1 MRRLVWGL
9 LLSLIIIPV
18 YSQRVQLKFD
28 HLTVSQGLSQNSVL
42 SIAEDK
48 HGFMW
53 FATLDGLNKF
63 DGYEVVRYYQDS
75 TGTGLPDN
83 VITCVYATPDSLH
96 QLWIGT
102 ADHGLCMYDPVFD
115 KFKVYEHHGDNSLI
129 SNNVTCLAGDSR
141 VLWVGT
147 EHGLCSFDVSAGK
160 WKNIDLHGSGLK
172 IGRVNTL
179 RLDLGGNLWV
189 GTPEGLYKIDT
200 ASLRTNFYDQD
211 KGLPANNISAIA
223 MSPAGSIWVGTD
235 NGLVMYDG
243 LNDSFVVYSGLDDL
257 PDREVNALL
266 FDHQGILWIG
276 TENSGLVRYDFEN
289 NELDVYTHDPTD
301 PHSLSVN
308 TVLSIYEDSHHILW
322 VGTSLGGVDKWNRA
336 AQSLLVF
343 RHNPYNPHSLSSN
356 LVRTIYQDKDGVI
369 WIGTV
374 DKGLNK
380 WVEEA
385 KKFVHVLHKLRDPY
399 SIPQNHIRAIYQ
411 DSQDRFWIGTADSGL
426 AIIDPH
432 TLRVKKLFVHTSD
445 PASISCDKIWKITED
460 HGHRLIIATYG
471 GGINILDN
479 PQYKF
484 KKITK
489 QRGLSS
495 DSCTTVFVDSK
506 NNIWVGTIDGLN
518 LIDPDGK
525 IKVFKYIGSPTSI
538 CNNRI
543 YDIVQDRN
551 GQIWIGTKGGLA
563 HYLGNGKFENFTVR
577 NSDLPN
583 NVIMGILEDSKN
595 NLWLTTNRGLCKFN
609 PQTGKV
615 KVYDVRDGLQSNEF
629 LVGSVFKTKD
639 GMFLI
644 GGINGFNA
652 FYPEKIRVNHNIPY
666 VVLTGFMVSNQPFRT
681 DTNITEKK
689 FIVLKH
695 DQNDLTFSFVA
706 IDYIL
711 PEKNQYAYKLEP
723 YDKDWIYAKCQRN
736 ARYTNLPPGRYVFR
750 VKGSNNDGI
759 WNEQGTQVNIFIKPA
774 FWQTLWFKVLMVIL
788 VLGSVAFGFWLRMR
802 ILQKQKEYLE
812 AEVAR
817 QTKEIREKNEEI
829 MRQNQILIQQKEEI
843 IAQRDEIQ
851 RQKEIAVAQRDLIA
865 KQKREIEDSIEYA
878 KNIQTAVL
886 PDQKLLKS
894 LFDEFFILFLP
905 RDIVSGDF
913 YWAAEKNGL
922 LIAVAADC
930 TGHGVPGAFMS
941 MLGISFLNKIVNEK
955 GITAPDQ
962 ILERLRLNVINALKE
977 SVEGERKDGMDITVV
992 TIDRK
997 RQVLEFSGAHNPLYL
1012 VRDEELVEYKA
1023 DKMPVAIYDYMEPFR
1038 KETIEYTEGDMIYMF
1053 SDGYAD
1059 QFGGPKSKKF
1069 KYKNLKKLFLKIH
1082 KMAMDEQKAYLEQ
1095 TLERWMSYPDPLTG
1109 ADRHFQV
1116 DDILIFGIR
1125 L

>member
-1 MRRLVWGL
+1 MRRFILGL
-9 LLSLIIIPV
+9 LLILVIPA
-18 YSQRVQLKFD
+18 YAQRVQLKFD
-28 HLTVSQGLSQNSVL
+28 HLTVSQGLSQNSVI
-42 SIAEDK
+42 SIAEDR

-63 DGYEVVRYYQDS
+63 DGYEVKRYYQDS

-83 VITCVYATPDSLH
+83 VITCIFTTPDSSK

-115 KFKVYEHHGDNSLI
+115 RFNVFEHSGDNSLV
-129 SNNVTCLAGDSR
+129 NNKVTCITGNSQ
-141 VLWVGT
+141 VIWIGT
-147 EHGLCSFDVSAGK
+147 EGGISRFEPEQNKWTNLTAKNSAFEA
-160 WKNIDLHGSGLK
+160 
-172 IGRVNTL
+172 GRANVL
-179 RLDLGGNLWV
+179 LLDLNGNLWV
-189 GTPEGLYKIDT
+189 GTPVGLYRIDT
-200 ASLRTNFYDQD
+200 ASLRINFYGMD
-211 KGLPANNISAIA
+211 KGLPSANVLSLAVAPTGNV
-223 MSPAGSIWVGTD
+223 WVGTD
-235 NGLVMYDG
+235 DGLVMFDEMR
-243 LNDSFVVYSGLDDL
+243 DTFIVYSGLRNL
-257 PDREVNALL
+257 PDREINTLL

-276 TENSGLVRYDFEN
+276 TENSGLLRYDFQN
-289 NELDVYTHDPTD
+289 NVLDVYTFDPTD
-301 PHSLSVN
+301 PSSLSVN

-343 RHNPYNPHSLSSN
+343 RHNPYNEHSLSSN
-356 LVRTIYQDKDGVI
+356 LVRTIYQDRDGVI

-374 DKGLNK
+374 DKGVNK
-380 WVEEA
+380 WIEG
-385 KKFVHVLHKLRDPY
+385 KHKFIHVVHIPGDPY
-399 SIPQNHIRAIYQ
+399 SIPQNHIRAIFQ
-411 DSQDRFWIGTADSGL
+411 DSQKRFWIGTADSGL
-426 AIIDPH
+426 AIINPQ
-432 TLRVKKLFVHTSD
+432 TLRVKKLFIHTSD
-445 PASISCDKIWKITED
+445 PFSLSCNKIWKITQD
-460 HGHRLIIATYG
+460 RVGRLIIATYG
-471 GGINILDN
+471 GGLNILSGN
-479 PQYKF
+479 EIKF
-484 KKITK
+484 HKISKK
-489 QRGLSS
+489 QGLSS

-506 NNIWVGTIDGLN
+506 NNLWVGTIDGLN
-518 LIDPDGK
+518 LIDTSGK
-525 IKVFKYIGSPTSI
+525 IKIFKFNGQPWSI

-543 YDIVQDRN
+543 YDIIQDQN
-551 GQIWIGTKGGLA
+551 GQIWVGTKGGLA
-563 HYLGNGKFENFTVR
+563 HYLGNGKFENYTVK

-583 NVIMGILEDSKN
+583 NVIMGILEDSRH
-595 NLWLTTNRGLCKFN
+595 NLWMTTNRGLCRFD
-609 PQTGKV
+609 PQTKQV

-629 LVGSVFKTKD
+629 LVGSVFKTRD

-666 VVLTGFMVSNQPFRT
+666 VVITGFMVSNQPFQT

-689 FIVLKH
+689 QIILNH
-695 DQNDLTFSFVA
+695 RQNDLTFSYVA

-723 YDKDWIYAKCQRN
+723 YDKDWIYSKYQRS
-736 ARYTNLPPGRYVFR
+736 ARYTNLPPGKYVFR

-759 WNEQGTQVNIFIKPA
+759 WNEQGTSINIIIKPA
-774 FWQTLWFKVLMVIL
+774 FWQTLWFKVLVVIA

-817 QTKEIREKNEEI
+817 QTREIRDKNEEI

-865 KQKREIEDSIEYA
+865 RQKKEIEDSIEYA

-886 PDQKLLKS
+886 PDMEQLRE
-894 LFDEFFILFLP
+894 LFEHFFIFFRP

-913 YWAAEKNGL
+913 YWAAEKDGL
-922 LIAVAADC
+922 KIAVAADC

-955 GITAPDQ
+955 GITEPDK
-962 ILERLRLNVINALKE
+962 ILERLRSNVINALKE

-992 TIDRK
+992 VIDRQSK
-997 RQVLEFSGAHNPLYL
+997 ILEFAGAHNPLYL
-1012 VRDEELVEYKA
+1012 VRSEEIIEYKA
-1023 DKMPVAIYDYMEPFR
+1023 DKMPVAIYDYMEPFH
-1038 KETIEYTEGDMIYMF
+1038 KEVIHYLEGDMIYMF

-1069 KYKNLKKLFLKIH
+1069 KSKNLKKLFLKIAQLS
-1082 KMAMDEQKAYLEQ
+1082 MSEQKDYLEQ

-1109 ADRHFQV
+1109 ADHHFQV
-1116 DDILIFGIR
+1116 DDILVFGIR
-1125 L
+1125 LS